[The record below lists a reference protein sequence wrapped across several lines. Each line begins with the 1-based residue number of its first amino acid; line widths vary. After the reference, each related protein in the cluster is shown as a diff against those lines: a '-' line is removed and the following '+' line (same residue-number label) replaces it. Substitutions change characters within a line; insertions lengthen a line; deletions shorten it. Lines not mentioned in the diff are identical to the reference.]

1 MLPLNT
7 DKHSKGATLG
17 QYLSGT
23 ATFAKED
30 AGKKVDVYN
39 FKYILQEGSKKKEK
53 EKDKGK
59 KKAEDAAAYE
69 EALRDCKISWLS
81 KLGSQD
87 LYSELLKAGGE
98 SSVITSIHAAKLANM
113 LAVDAAEKKWK
124 EIVDQAETVI
134 QSVDQSVLLA
144 WLGMKADT
152 RENAGELKKEME
164 KVKGQLIEA
173 FPEPRPCG
181 ESLEAGCEAAGGQAE
196 QGVGGHCARLGQ
208 PAGVDPCDQGLGAR
222 QTGKVPSRLPAFL
235 ACDD

>member
-1 MLPLNT
+1 MGSSAGQAQIGGKKCGTVSVAPGRVNPIYVAPLANT

-59 KKAEDAAAYE
+59 KKAEDAAVYE
-69 EALRDCKISWLS
+69 EALRDCKISWLA

-124 EIVDQAETVI
+124 DIV
-134 QSVDQSVLLA
+134 LRLA
-144 WLGMKADT
+144 STSLVQPP
-152 RENAGELKKEME
+152 L
-164 KVKGQLIEA
+164 
-173 FPEPRPCG
+173 PRRTW
-181 ESLEAGCEAAGGQAE
+181 
-196 QGVGGHCARLGQ
+196 ARKWMS
-208 PAGVDPCDQGLGAR
+208 
-222 QTGKVPSRLPAFL
+222 T
-235 ACDD
+235 

>member
-1 MLPLNT
+1 M
-7 DKHSKGATLG
+7 GLG

-30 AGKKVDVYN
+30 VGKKVDVYN
-39 FKYILQEGSKKKEK
+39 FKYILPEGSKKKEK

-69 EALRDCKISWLS
+69 EALRDCKISWLA

-124 EIVDQAETVI
+124 DIV
-134 QSVDQSVLLA
+134 LRLA
-144 WLGMKADT
+144 STSLVQPPLPRRTWARKWMSTISSTSFLRGARRRKKRRT
-152 RENAGELKKEME
+152 RERKRLKTL
-164 KVKGQLIEA
+164 Q
-173 FPEPRPCG
+173 
-181 ESLEAGCEAAGGQAE
+181 
-196 QGVGGHCARLGQ
+196 
-208 PAGVDPCDQGLGAR
+208 
-222 QTGKVPSRLPAFL
+222 
-235 ACDD
+235 